1 MHKSFLKWA
10 GGKYDLL
17 PTLIPIIQSLPG
29 RGGRY
34 IEPFVGGGSLA
45 LNIPIT
51 VPKMLNDINP
61 GVVEAWTSLKRAPK
75 SFVTYAASFF
85 QSGFYNTEDRYYK
98 QRDAFNFAVKHGGGD
113 VTAALFLYLN
123 RHCFNG
129 LCRFNKKGEFNVP
142 YGRYKTVYFPENEL
156 RHAGAIMQNAT
167 ISSLDFIDVMN
178 MAEENDV
185 VYCDPPYVPLS
196 DTSAFTSYSSG
207 GFTIEQQWSLVARA
221 ERLRDR
227 GVSVIISNNDTPLTR
242 KMYKKADEVKKL
254 LVSKRISCKADGR
267 KKSGELIAIY
277 RP

>member
-10 GGKYDLL
+10 GGKFDLVEDIKAEM
-17 PTLIPIIQSLPG
+17 PAVMSI
-29 RGGRY
+29 GRY
-34 IEPFVGGGSLA
+34 IEPFTGGGAVA
-45 LNIPIT
+45 LNMPIT

-61 GVVEAWTSLKRAPK
+61 GVVEVWTSLKREPK
-75 SFVTYAASFF
+75 TFVENARKFF
-85 QSGFYNTEDRYYK
+85 TGENNTEAEFYRLRK
-98 QRDAFNFAVKHGGGD
+98 MFNDKLIEYCQPH
-113 VTAALFLYLN
+113 LFLYLN

-142 YGRYKTVYFPENEL
+142 YGRYKTVYFPEKEL
-156 RHAGAIMQNAT
+156 RHASAIMQNAT
-167 ISSLDFIDVMN
+167 ISSLDFVDIMN
-178 MAEENDV
+178 MAEEGDV

-196 DTSAFTSYSSG
+196 ATSSFVGYSSG
-207 GFTIEQQWSLVARA
+207 GFTLEQQWSLVARA

-227 GVSVIISNNDTPLTR
+227 GVTVIVSNNDTPLAR
-242 KMYKKADEVKKL
+242 KMYKKADKVKKV